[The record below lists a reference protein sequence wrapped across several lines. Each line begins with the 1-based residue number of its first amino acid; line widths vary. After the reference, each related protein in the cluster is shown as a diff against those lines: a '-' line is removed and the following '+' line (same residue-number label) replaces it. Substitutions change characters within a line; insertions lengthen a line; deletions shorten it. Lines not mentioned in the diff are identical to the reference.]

1 MSNILYTN
9 SVCKWAAKA
18 LEARPTALQN
28 DTTPILLLLF
38 CSKYLWLHHLER
50 VLLKNESRQRMAI
63 TLECFEWSQDKYCS
77 ISNYLCVTAYG
88 FMDKK
93 PLKIETAIFF
103 LSKVLYKKVFLL
115 IYLFSI
121 IQNKYFNNNLSN
133 HIFVKLFIFYKN
145 YTKICTKFKTFFS
158 AVFISF

>member
-1 MSNILYTN
+1 MKGMHPWSIFYTPT
-9 SVCKWAAKA
+9 VFVKWAAKA

-28 DTTPILLLLF
+28 DTTSILLLFF

-103 LSKVLYKKVFLL
+103 YQKCCIKRFFFWFTYFQLFKKSISTT
-115 IYLFSI
+115 IYQI
-121 IQNKYFNNNLSN
+121 IYS
-133 HIFVKLFIFYKN
+133 
-145 YTKICTKFKTFFS
+145 
-158 AVFISF
+158 